1 MSDRNLGNPEMPVW
15 KKLLYASLFVCLV
28 MAGFLLVFSIRNKSQ
43 ENYESPLGDVT
54 PQVLV
59 GDTIYYWVGLYQEH
73 AGANTPDKQAS
84 VISDGSTY
92 LPEGFTA
99 YGTLTAVTAAPVKE
113 LEFQAEFSASGTVY
127 RNPDVPEVVYIR
139 MTTDWFQDS
148 YIRFASRNIFDGDR
162 IAWNGQQYCAPFRKG
177 TDTPLEALPE
187 GVVSIGTLHFI
198 GQDYMPEKDLE
209 TNCISDDIGMSLEG
223 REVFADPEDS
233 DYIYVCKSRSDSSGG
248 YYQCPVWK
256 ESYLLKNVK

>member
-1 MSDRNLGNPEMPVW
+1 MSDRLVSDERHPMW
-15 KKLLYASLFVCLV
+15 KKILYAAAFICL
-28 MAGFLLVFSIRNKSQ
+28 MLAGFLMVFSLRNKPDPSG
-43 ENYESPLGDVT
+43 SPLGDVT
-54 PQVLV
+54 PQILV
-59 GDTIYYWVGLYQEH
+59 DDTVYYWHGMSLEH
-73 AGANTPDKQAS
+73 TGGDIPGRRAS
-84 VISDGSTY
+84 ASSDGSTY
-92 LPEGFTA
+92 LPAGFTE
-99 YGTLTAVTAAPVKE
+99 YGSFLATIDTPPTENLQM
-113 LEFQAEFSASGTVY
+113 QADFSAFGTVY